1 MFLGIIIFL
10 SSSPWCTYVYWE
22 FPSYPNELCCIR
34 LQFRDIACM
43 RILRMG
49 SSRAKLVDCLQVLGE
64 HVWVLV
70 IFGGDVLLDSFGK
83 RDRMRPSKRKK
94 LYISTRL

>member
-1 MFLGIIIFL
+1 
-10 SSSPWCTYVYWE
+10 
-22 FPSYPNELCCIR
+22 
-34 LQFRDIACM
+34 
-43 RILRMG
+43 MG

-83 RDRMRPSKRKK
+83 RDRVCPSKRKEQ
-94 LYISTRL
+94 YIPTRL